1 MNKLKKI
8 PLPLSG
14 LSLGI
19 LGLGNILPNDILKYL
34 CGFVGFILILTL
46 ILKILIF
53 PKLIKEDLKNPIL
66 AAVFGTFPMA
76 LMVLSTYIPEGF
88 YLWSA
93 ALIIHIALIIYYSIK
108 FLPNFNLKTQYA
120 SIFIVYIGIGM
131 ATITG
136 FNYNPTIGYFLLIFS
151 AVSAVI
157 LVPIFTFRYKKYDV
171 NNPFKPLI
179 CIFSAP
185 ASLIIV
191 AYLQSTIYPSK
202 AILMILFIFSL
213 ILFIFSLAKVIQY
226 RNLDFYPSY
235 SAYTFP
241 FVITAN
247 ASLSLV
253 AYFPWIMPLA
263 VFEIIIAVCL
273 VLYVLIAYINNVF
286 PFKR

>member
-1 MNKLKKI
+1 MPDDL
-8 PLPLSG
+8 
-14 LSLGI
+14 
-19 LGLGNILPNDILKYL
+19 LKYL

-46 ILKILIF
+46 ILKIIIF
-53 PKLIKEDLKNPIL
+53 PKMIKEDLKNPIL

-76 LMVLSTYIPEGF
+76 LMVLSTYIPDGF
-88 YLWSA
+88 YLWFA
-93 ALIIHIALIIYYSIK
+93 ALVIHIALVIYYSIR
-108 FLPNFNLKTQYA
+108 FLPNFNLKTQYT

-151 AVSAVI
+151 AISAII
-157 LVPIFTFRYKKYDV
+157 LVPIFVYRYKKYNV
-171 NNPFKPLI
+171 KSPFMPLI

-191 AYLQSTIYPSK
+191 AYLQSTIDPSK
-202 AILMILFIFSL
+202 TILIILFIISL

-226 RNLDFYPSY
+226 RYLEFYPSY

-247 ASLSLV
+247 ASLSLTS
-253 AYFPWIMPLA
+253 YFPWIMPLTI
-263 VFEIIIAVCL
+263 FEIIIAICL
-273 VLYVLIAYINNVF
+273 VLYALIGYINNVF
-286 PFKR
+286 LIKR